1 MMITGIEPITNSK
14 SKVFIDEQLAFALY
28 KGELS
33 RYHLKVG
40 EPIKED
46 VYDELMG
53 KILVKRAKIRAMNL
67 LKSMDRTEQE
77 IRRKLKQNFYPEVII
92 DIAVEYVRSY
102 HYIDDERYIRRYIDW
117 KKDSKSKRQ
126 IEMDL
131 MKKGIKKEMI
141 SIVYDEVGEQDE
153 LILIRKL
160 LDKKG
165 YVSEEATGK
174 EKQKIYRFLMQK
186 GFKSSDIQQ
195 VMKNS
200 NDFNDEF

>member
-1 MMITGIEPITNSK
+1 MITGIEPITNSK